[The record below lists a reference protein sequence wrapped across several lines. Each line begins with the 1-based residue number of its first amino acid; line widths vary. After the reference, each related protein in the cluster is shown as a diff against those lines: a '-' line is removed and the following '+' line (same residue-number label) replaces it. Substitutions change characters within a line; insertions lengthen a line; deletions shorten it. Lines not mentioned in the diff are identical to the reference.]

1 MTRHQVNKL
10 SRLTGGMPPP
20 LDLVL
25 DSRLETE
32 FLNGLTVHTFIEPHG
47 RNRRIERKEYWR
59 LERHL
64 GRGGFGQVQLERC
77 TAGESRDMMR
87 AVKII
92 NKQSGSIRRKP
103 MDFNREL
110 EAIAKFSHNRVR

>member
-1 MTRHQVNKL
+1 M
-10 SRLTGGMPPP
+10 GMPPP
-20 LDLVL
+20 LDLVQ

-32 FLNGLTVHTFIEPHG
+32 FLDGSTVHTFIEPYG
-47 RNRRIERKEYWR
+47 RNRRTSRKEYWR

-64 GRGGFGQVQLERC
+64 GRGGFGHVQLEKC

-92 NKQSGSIRRKP
+92 NKSDSTRRKP
-103 MDFNREL
+103 MDLNREL
-110 EAIAKFSHNRVR
+110 EAIAKFSHNRVG

>member
-1 MTRHQVNKL
+1 
-10 SRLTGGMPPP
+10 MPPP
-20 LDLVL
+20 LDLVQ

-32 FLNGLTVHTFIEPHG
+32 FLNGSTVHTFIVPYG
-47 RNRRIERKEYWR
+47 RNRRITRKEYWT

-64 GRGGFGQVQLERC
+64 GRGGFGHIQLEKC
-77 TAGESRDMMR
+77 IVGERKDMMR

-92 NKQSGSIRRKP
+92 NKQSGSTRQRP

-110 EAIAKFSHNRVR
+110 EAIVKFSHSRVSQISL

>member
-1 MTRHQVNKL
+1 
-10 SRLTGGMPPP
+10 MPSP
-20 LDLVL
+20 LDLVQ

-32 FLNGLTVHTFIEPHG
+32 FLDGSTVHTFIEPYG
-47 RNRRIERKEYWR
+47 RNRRMSRKEYWR

-64 GRGGFGQVQLERC
+64 GRGGFGDVQLERC
-77 TAGESRDMMR
+77 TAGENKDMMR

-92 NKQSGSIRRKP
+92 NKQSGSTRRRP

-110 EAIAKFSHNRVR
+110 EAIAKFSHNRVG

>member
-1 MTRHQVNKL
+1 
-10 SRLTGGMPPP
+10 MPPP

-32 FLNGLTVHTFIEPHG
+32 FLDGSTVHTFIEPYG
-47 RNRRIERKEYWR
+47 RNRRIAQKEYWR

-64 GRGGFGQVQLERC
+64 GCGGFGHVQLEKC
-77 TAGESRDMMR
+77 TVGESKNMMR

-92 NKQSGSIRRKP
+92 NKQSGSTRQRP
-103 MDFNREL
+103 TDFNREL
-110 EAIAKFSHNRVR
+110 EAIIKFSHNRVGQISLQRIVI

>member
-1 MTRHQVNKL
+1 
-10 SRLTGGMPPP
+10 MPPP

-25 DSRLETE
+25 DSRLKTE
-32 FLNGLTVHTFIEPHG
+32 FLDDSTVHTFIEPHG

-59 LERHL
+59 RERHL
-64 GRGGFGQVQLERC
+64 GHGGSGNVQLERC

-92 NKQSGSIRRKP
+92 NKQSGSIRRNI
-103 MDFNREL
+103 MAFDREL
-110 EAIAKFSHNRVR
+110 EAIVKFSHNRVS